1 MDGSSIEHWQ
11 GAEMGK
17 ANRVILILIIMIG
30 LSLQSSSANEQ
41 STIRLEPGDDGANL
55 AVVSL
60 EEGSLFFRAGIRA
73 GDRITEVD
81 FEPVSGLSPAR
92 AVMAVEIASLP
103 GSSSILTLEGM
114 DGKRL
119 VRVSA
124 PSPNPLAKSFFAAE
138 KGILNAWTISL
149 EGWDSFITAA
159 CGFALGHVGQQ
170 QFFRELRSSRKSF
183 LESRNR
189 LLAIE
194 IPSNL
199 PPAVKEALTLS
210 KSRLADANTLRYFAT
225 KILYRSMLSG
235 ETIRAEGETQPQGYL
250 AAWLT
255 QNIKSRLVSETGV
268 PGLERAWGY
277 LRTLYLQASAPPE
290 EGEPLPEKLVKEAN
304 MAFSEAKD
312 RIERISDLGV
322 LVEETLSYTAAA
334 EHAAAV
340 LLGRML
346 LRYSEIEKK
355 ANIASGQG
363 FGHLLRART
372 MVLSR

>member
-1 MDGSSIEHWQ
+1 
-11 GAEMGK
+11 
-17 ANRVILILIIMIG
+17 
-30 LSLQSSSANEQ
+30 
-41 STIRLEPGDDGANL
+41 
-55 AVVSL
+55 
-60 EEGSLFFRAGIRA
+60 
-73 GDRITEVD
+73 
-81 FEPVSGLSPAR
+81 
-92 AVMAVEIASLP
+92 
-103 GSSSILTLEGM
+103 
-114 DGKRL
+114 
-119 VRVSA
+119 
-124 PSPNPLAKSFFAAE
+124 
-138 KGILNAWTISL
+138 
-149 EGWDSFITAA
+149 
-159 CGFALGHVGQQ
+159 
-170 QFFRELRSSRKSF
+170 
-183 LESRNR
+183 
-189 LLAIE
+189 
-194 IPSNL
+194 
-199 PPAVKEALTLS
+199 
-210 KSRLADANTLRYFAT
+210 
-225 KILYRSMLSG
+225 MLSG